1 MQHMHRKLPS
11 VCLLGPDDN
20 HIHPVGEARF
30 LPMEQILRCPNP
42 DCRGTDLEYSEPD
55 GATICMACHTIV
67 EENAIVSSVEFNEN
81 NAGGA
86 STVVGQFVGPEMT
99 KAYSSAGRG
108 RRRFYTRDSRDTTL
122 NNGRRAIQQVV
133 SQLRLR
139 QAFVDR
145 ACRLFRTAV
154 ERNFV
159 QGRKTMCVVA
169 VCLYMVC
176 REDNSPHML
185 IDFSDAVQIN
195 VYVLGHAF
203 LKFKQLTGLNLA
215 VIDPSIYIH
224 RFAARLELG
233 SEQEQTQVSQLALR
247 LVASMQRDWIQAGRR
262 PSGICGAA
270 LYLSAVYHEKP
281 RTYKDVGRI
290 VRVSPD
296 TIKKRVDEFE
306 RTPISGMMSREEL
319 AEMAISDFEDLTR
332 RQGPGSYLGEAD
344 PPSFTRALKMKEA
357 QALQE
362 GKKDFEERNGPGAKE
377 QERLATLKDS
387 STPSGP
393 GTVSAA
399 AAAVAAV
406 AAAAATIGSKRGGL
420 CRGRGRGASVATIRS
435 SKRVRRSE
443 PLEEIAQEEDPLPQE
458 EDEDEEGGVGD
469 FDGGLHKELMD
480 QLLDEEEEKAKKIA
494 VAEAAAAGCQAPGR
508 QQHGGK
514 KGGEIALSESG
525 VEALIGD
532 GVLQDEAKE
541 TDDTAQYIRSNAEVE
556 KLSKVWHE
564 VHKGYLEKQ
573 ARKKAEEEA
582 VKKRAE
588 EDFNYRPPGQSN
600 QRRKAAAAAAAASV
614 VSGAQQGAGEGGAI
628 TPAGPERSPAEIAVS
643 NHLAKKRISKK
654 INYEAVKMLG
664 NDDDLDAHPPE
675 LEAMMSQHQA

>member
-1 MQHMHRKLPS
+1 
-11 VCLLGPDDN
+11 
-20 HIHPVGEARF
+20 
-30 LPMEQILRCPNP
+30 
-42 DCRGTDLEYSEPD
+42 
-55 GATICMACHTIV
+55 MACHTIV

-81 NAGGA
+81 SAGGA

-108 RRRFYTRDSRDTTL
+108 RRRFYARDSRDTTL

-159 QGRKTMCVVA
+159 QGRKTLCVVA

-233 SEQEQTQVSQLALR
+233 SEQEQTTVSQLALR

-270 LYLSAVYHEKP
+270 LYLSAIYHEKP

-306 RTPISGMMSREEL
+306 KTPISGMMSRDEL
-319 AEMAISDFEDLTR
+319 ANMALSEFDISPRMGGGEGGREGAPRLV
-332 RQGPGSYLGEAD
+332 GEAD
-344 PPSFTRALKMKEA
+344 PPSFTRAVKMKAAEALRKA
-357 QALQE
+357 QALRDE
-362 GKKDFEERNGPGAKE
+362 GKDAKGRGESGKEEEEVTSVNGRE
-377 QERLATLKDS
+377 S
-387 STPSGP
+387 STSSSS
-393 GTVSAA
+393 SAA
-399 AAAVAAV
+399 ATAN
-406 AAAAATIGSKRGGL
+406 SSRERGG
-420 CRGRGRGASVATIRS
+420 SVAGARSRKRSRRGGEGEGEEEERGKEDVGPLIR
-435 SKRVRRSE
+435 
-443 PLEEIAQEEDPLPQE
+443 EES
-458 EDEDEEGGVGD
+458 EGGTEEVG
-469 FDGGLHKELMD
+469 LYKELMD
-480 QLLDEEEEKAKKIA
+480 QLLDEEEEQANNRA
-494 VAEAAAAGCQAPGR
+494 VAADTERAAAQVGINGRINRGGAAGGGAVVTIAAPVVLGAAAVE
-508 QQHGGK
+508 
-514 KGGEIALSESG
+514 EIE
-525 VEALIGD
+525 EKE
-532 GVLQDEAKE
+532 DEEVAAVVVAEEEKE
-541 TDDTAQYIRSNAEVE
+541 EEEEVDDTAQYIRSEEEVE

-564 VHKGYLEKQ
+564 VHRGYLEKQ

-582 VKKRAE
+582 AKKRAE
-588 EDFNYRPPGQSN
+588 EDFNYRQPGQSN
-600 QRRKAAAAAAAASV
+600 HQKKKAAAAVAAAAAAASV
-614 VSGAQQGAGEGGAI
+614 VGAGGSRAAGGMGGGG
-628 TPAGPERSPAEIAVS
+628 PARSPAEIAVS

-664 NDDDLDAHPPE
+664 NDDDMDALPPE
-675 LEAMMSQHQA
+675 LEAILTQGRD